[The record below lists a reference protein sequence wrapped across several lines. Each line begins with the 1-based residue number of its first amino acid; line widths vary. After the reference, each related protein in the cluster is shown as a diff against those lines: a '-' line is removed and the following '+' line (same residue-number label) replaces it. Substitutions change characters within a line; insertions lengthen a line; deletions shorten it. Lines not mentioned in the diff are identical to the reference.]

1 MTWLIVGAAFV
12 TVFFLVFAL
21 TPARTSIYS
30 RKKKRDATNLPSAV
44 GAVVGV
50 MPSISVP
57 ASRRTKLAQI
67 LKDSDNPW
75 GVSVGELQALSVLS
89 AAVTAVA
96 GALLGGLVG
105 PLYGLSTGLAPV
117 FAVLGAVLGFILP
130 ANRLRSAVKRR
141 HRRVSGTL
149 YEALDLF
156 SMATST
162 GSPVPVAVAKTY
174 HYLPEGDL
182 RNELG
187 QVVRAIHAGE
197 SFEEA
202 IDAFAERNNTKRV
215 TTFARTLKDANR
227 DGQDRTEKL
236 RREAGAIRRDQAKRI
251 KARGKTIQ
259 LLLIPT
265 ILVAALGLGLLA
277 WMFPFLYANDIGGVL

>member
-1 MTWLIVGAAFV
+1 MTWLIIGAAFIA
-12 TVFFLVFAL
+12 VFFLVLAL
-21 TPARTSIYS
+21 APSRTSIYS
-30 RKKKRDATNLPSAV
+30 RKEKRDGTNLPSAV
-44 GAVVGV
+44 DAAVGA
-50 MPSISVP
+50 MPNVSVP

-75 GVSVGELQALSVLS
+75 GVSVGELQALSILS
-89 AAVTAVA
+89 AVA
-96 GALLGGLVG
+96 TGVGGALLGAL
-105 PLYGLSTGLAPV
+105 LSTSLSPV
-117 FAVLGAVLGFILP
+117 FALLGAVLGFLLP
-130 ANRLRSAVKRR
+130 TNRLRTSVERR

-187 QVVRAIHAGE
+187 QVVRAINAGE
-197 SFEEA
+197 SFDEA

-215 TTFARTLKDANR
+215 ITFARTLKEANR

-251 KARGKTIQ
+251 KDRGNTIQ

-265 ILVAALGLGLLA
+265 ILFSTLGLGVLA
-277 WMFPFLYANDIGGVL
+277 WLFPLLYANDLGGFL